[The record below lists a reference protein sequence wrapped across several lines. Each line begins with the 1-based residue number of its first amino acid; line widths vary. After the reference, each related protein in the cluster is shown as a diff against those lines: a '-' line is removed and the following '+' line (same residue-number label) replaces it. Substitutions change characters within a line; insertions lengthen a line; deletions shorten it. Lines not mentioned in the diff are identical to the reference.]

1 MCGGVGAWGD
11 KKFVAVFP
19 FRMDVTDAAANCPPI
34 YVIFSSVLIE
44 PVILLGNKNIEGNV
58 NLKFIIPFAIVIC
71 LISIMNI
78 IRQTSEFGLLL

>member
-1 MCGGVGAWGD
+1 MCVCGGVGAWGE

-44 PVILLGNKNIEGNV
+44 PVIFSWTCGCPK
-58 NLKFIIPFAIVIC
+58 
-71 LISIMNI
+71 
-78 IRQTSEFGLLL
+78 

>member
-1 MCGGVGAWGD
+1 MWQTVTEFSTYRLVLCVCGGGRVGAWGE

-44 PVILLGNKNIEGNV
+44 PVIFSWTCGCPK
-58 NLKFIIPFAIVIC
+58 
-71 LISIMNI
+71 
-78 IRQTSEFGLLL
+78 